1 MHSGTDNVVLLSIYD
16 RFTRKDVPWPD
27 DPEGEVRAHGHALDL
42 AARQAANA
50 RKNGKKAATA
60 PKMASGRPD
69 HYLSASESDS
79 DDRYGLD
86 LSLRKTSK
94 RPRGSLTSA
103 LVGSASPHAFD
114 RCRAR
119 GASTFVSSRCAKCT
133 PVLYQIRLDESVQ
146 VHGIGNERA
155 SPPA

>member
-27 DPEGEVRAHGHALDL
+27 DPEGKRAHALDL

-50 RKNGKKAATA
+50 RKNAKKAATA

-79 DDRYGLD
+79 DDSYGPD
-86 LSLRKTSK
+86 VSLENIEV
-94 RPRGSLTSA
+94 A
-103 LVGSASPHAFD
+103 
-114 RCRAR
+114 
-119 GASTFVSSRCAKCT
+119 
-133 PVLYQIRLDESVQ
+133 ESVFRRLRLTAA
-146 VHGIGNERA
+146 GID
-155 SPPA
+155 PDTW

>member
-79 DDRYGLD
+79 DDSYGPD
-86 LSLRKTSK
+86 VSLENIEE
-94 RPRGSLTSA
+94 A
-103 LVGSASPHAFD
+103 
-114 RCRAR
+114 
-119 GASTFVSSRCAKCT
+119 
-133 PVLYQIRLDESVQ
+133 ESVFRRLRLTAA
-146 VHGIGNERA
+146 GID
-155 SPPA
+155 PDTW